1 MLSGAIGV
9 WLGVQALRLYLAM
22 VVWNVAED
30 QLPTIVGLVALAIW
44 SVGLLGWVVAR
55 VAGGAH
61 PAYRA
66 AALLAILVVIRQVV
80 SDEAVTA
87 ALAFASLI
95 AWLWW
100 LPAYVNEAARQGAS
114 RYVALAAV
122 GGIAAQVAGQLA
134 LHGLDVPYLVGAGG
148 WLAATALAAAFVL
161 ATRMA
166 APSPHDAPTGTSWGA
181 IAIGPFLFLQLTLLA
196 NIGFIEAL
204 GGWELATAGLVIE
217 ASLVAAALAL
227 AWIPGRVPMAL
238 VGAVTLLCVI
248 ALPFGGIATLAVVP
262 AQAGLTVLL
271 AGALSSS
278 GGRRTYLATYAGAL
292 LFFVFTF
299 AAYADYANRTAA
311 YVWPVAI
318 VAVALT
324 ALRASRAVSV
334 HTFGSPAPVA
344 PERRAWAAVG
354 LVGLAGVALSFVP
367 ADSTQRAVAPASGD
381 LVVFDYNIHQGFDL
395 HGLPALP
402 RVADVIA
409 SNNADVVTLEE
420 VNRVWDL
427 SGGVD
432 SYSWL
437 RWRFGAY
444 QSVFGPMNGVHFGNA
459 IFSRYPITESGTVHF
474 QIAAS
479 GIPRGFVWA
488 RIAGP
493 QGDVLVTGTH
503 LTPYDRGE
511 EVRERGDQAAA
522 ILAFWDARGRPRAIF
537 AGDYN
542 DDRKAPAVTTM
553 VAAGLIDA
561 LDGQGLGAAMTFAS
575 SGSPFDPPSEEQL
588 DYIFVTKDVE
598 VLSAQI
604 LQVTTSDHRPL
615 VAHVRFR

>member
-1 MLSGAIGV
+1 MLSGAIGF

-44 SVGLLGWVVAR
+44 SVGLLGWVAAR

-61 PAYRA
+61 PAYRS
-66 AALLAILVVIRQVV
+66 AALLGILVVIRQVV

-114 RYVALAAV
+114 RHVALAAV

-134 LHGLDVPYLVGAGG
+134 LHGLDVPYLVGPGG
-148 WLAATALAAAFVL
+148 WLAATVLAAAFVL
-161 ATRMA
+161 VTRMA
-166 APSPHDAPTGTSWGA
+166 VRSADCPPTGTSWGA
-181 IAIGPFLFLQLTLLA
+181 VVIGPFLFLQLTLLA

-204 GGWELATAGLVIE
+204 GGWELAIAGLVIE
-217 ASLVAAALAL
+217 VSLVAAALAL
-227 AWIPGRVPMAL
+227 MWIPGRFPLAL
-238 VGAVTLLCVI
+238 IGAVTLLCVI
-248 ALPFGGIATLAVVP
+248 AVPFGGIATLAIVP
-262 AQAGLTVLL
+262 AQAGLAVLL
-271 AGALSSS
+271 AGGLSAS

-299 AAYADYANRTAA
+299 AAYADYANRTAT
-311 YVWPVAI
+311 YVWPVGVA
-318 VAVALT
+318 AVALP
-324 ALRASRAVSV
+324 ALRASGATRV
-334 HTFGSPAPVA
+334 
-344 PERRAWAAVG
+344 RAWRAPAAVG
-354 LVGLAGVALSFVP
+354 LVGLAGVLFSFLP
-367 ADSTQRAVAPASGD
+367 ATTAQRAVAPASGE

-409 SNNADVVTLEE
+409 ANDPDVVTLEE

-444 QSVFGPMNGVHFGNA
+444 QSVFGAMNGVHFGNA

-474 QIAAS
+474 PIAAS
-479 GIPRGFVWA
+479 GLPRGFAWA

-493 QGDVLVTGTH
+493 QGDVLVTATH

-561 LDGQGLGAAMTFAS
+561 LAGQGLGSAMTFAS

-598 VLSAQI
+598 VLAAQI
-604 LQVTTSDHRPL
+604 LSVTTSDHRPL
-615 VAHVRFR
+615 VTRVRFR

>member
-1 MLSGAIGV
+1 MLSGAIGI

-44 SVGLLGWVVAR
+44 SVGLLGWVAAR
-55 VAGGAH
+55 IAGGVH
-61 PAYRA
+61 PAYRS

-80 SDEAVTA
+80 SDEALTA
-87 ALAFASLI
+87 ALAFASVI
-95 AWLWW
+95 VWLWW
-100 LPAYVNEAARQGAS
+100 LPAYVDEAARQGAS

-134 LHGLDVPYLVGAGG
+134 LHGLDVPYLVGPLG

-161 ATRMA
+161 ATRLAVRA
-166 APSPHDAPTGTSWGA
+166 APDAPTGTSWGA
-181 IAIGPFLFLQLTLLA
+181 IVIGPFLFLQLTLLA

-204 GGWELATAGLVIE
+204 GGWELAIAGFVIE

-248 ALPFGGIATLAVVP
+248 AVPFGGIATLAVVP
-262 AQAGLTVLL
+262 AQAGLVVLL

-311 YVWPVAI
+311 YVWPVAV
-318 VAVALT
+318 VAVALL
-324 ALRASRAVSV
+324 ALRAARVAA
-334 HTFGSPAPVA
+334 SPV
-344 PERRAWAAVG
+344 RRAWAAVG
-354 LVGLAGVALSFVP
+354 LVGLAGVLLSFVS
-367 ADSTQRAVAPASGD
+367 AATTGRAVAPTSGD

-402 RVADVIA
+402 RVADMIA
-409 SNNADVVTLEE
+409 VNDPDVVMLEE

-437 RWRFGAY
+437 RWRLGAY

-459 IFSRYPITESGTVHF
+459 IFSRYPIKESATVHF
-474 QIAAS
+474 PIAAS
-479 GIPRGFVWA
+479 GLPRGFVWA
-488 RIAGP
+488 RIAAP
-493 QGDVLVTGTH
+493 QGDVLVTATH

-511 EVRERGDQAAA
+511 EIRERGDQAAA
-522 ILAFWDARGRPRAIF
+522 ILAFWDARGRARAIF

-553 VAAGLIDA
+553 VAAGFIDA
-561 LDGQGLGAAMTFAS
+561 LAGQGLGSAMTFAS

-598 VLSAQI
+598 VLGAQI
-604 LQVTTSDHRPL
+604 LSVTTSDHRPL
-615 VAHVRFR
+615 VARLRFR